1 MKADPG
7 YFGPDSM
14 MWKVNKEITVLFGG
28 ARALLMHAAHP
39 LIAAGARQT
48 SFYQRDPWKRLIR
61 TLSLQ
66 NSVTFGTKEEADES
80 AHRINK
86 LHEVI
91 KGTDEVS
98 GGYYD
103 ALDHEQLLWVHACLQ
118 ISSIYFYEKTVK
130 KLTTE
135 EKDLY
140 HKENTVAAE
149 MVLVDPKQ
157 MPTTHEGLKQ
167 WVIEKSKEKP
177 FDKVLFGLGIRFVGE
192 TVAKKLAKRFGSI
205 DSLKKASLE
214 ELIQTEDIGER
225 IAKSLVAY
233 FSDPKN
239 QDLLSQLQIFGL
251 QLELKLTT
259 LALHSQFSGKRFVVS
274 GVFESFSRED
284 LKKEIEDLGGIIASS
299 ISSKTDYLVAG
310 EGIGPSK
317 KAKAEQLGIPLLNEL
332 EYMQLKQ

>member
-1 MKADPG
+1 MKGDPG
-7 YFGPDSM
+7 YFGPQSM

-91 KGTDEVS
+91 KGEDEIT

-130 KLTTE
+130 KLT
-135 EKDLY
+135 EKEKNQY
-140 HKENTVAAE
+140 HVENSIAAE
-149 MVLVDPKQ
+149 MVLVDRKIMPK
-157 MPTTHEGLKQ
+157 THEELKD
-167 WVIEKSKEKP
+167 WVIEKSREK
-177 FDKVLFGLGIRFVGE
+177 
-192 TVAKKLAKRFGSI
+192 
-205 DSLKKASLE
+205 
-214 ELIQTEDIGER
+214 
-225 IAKSLVAY
+225 
-233 FSDPKN
+233 
-239 QDLLSQLQIFGL
+239 
-251 QLELKLTT
+251 
-259 LALHSQFSGKRFVVS
+259 
-274 GVFESFSRED
+274 
-284 LKKEIEDLGGIIASS
+284 
-299 ISSKTDYLVAG
+299 DYLVLTDVAEDVADIISG
-310 EGIGPSK
+310 GPVPRHIKPIWPFIAFTAFNTLPSEFKNIYGIK
-317 KAKAEQLGIPLLNEL
+317 DTKFKTALLNFNL
-332 EYMQLKQ
+332 YLLKYTRPFLPPFFRLIAPARWAKQRLTRNPNLSFKDKSKLL

>member
-1 MKADPG
+1 MNADPG
-7 YFGPDSM
+7 YFGPNSM

-91 KGTDEVS
+91 NGEDEVS

-130 KLTTE
+130 KLSTE
-135 EKDLY
+135 DKNQY
-140 HKENTVAAE
+140 HAENMKAAE
-149 MVLVDPKQ
+149 LVLIDKEEMPK
-157 MPTTHEGLKQ
+157 THNELKE
-167 WVIEKSKEKP
+167 WVINKSKSKNYLMYT
-177 FDKVLFGLGIRFVGE
+177 D
-192 TVAKKLAKRFGSI
+192 VAKDVQDIISGGPVPTHIKPIWPFIAFTAFNTLPHEFKEIYGVKDSKLK
-205 DSLKKASLE
+205 
-214 ELIQTEDIGER
+214 T
-225 IAKSLVAY
+225 V
-233 FSDPKN
+233 
-239 QDLLSQLQIFGL
+239 LLMFN
-251 QLELKLTT
+251 
-259 LALHSQFSGKRFVVS
+259 LAL
-274 GVFESFSRED
+274 
-284 LKKEIEDLGGIIASS
+284 LKYTRPFLPPFFRLIAPARWAKQR
-299 ISSKTDYLVAG
+299 INKNPNLLFKD
-310 EGIGPSK
+310 
-317 KAKAEQLGIPLLNEL
+317 KANF
-332 EYMQLKQ
+332 

>member
-66 NSVTFGTKEEADES
+66 NSVTFGSKKEADES

-91 KGTDEVS
+91 KGNDEVT
-98 GGYYD
+98 GDVYD

-130 KLTTE
+130 KLSVE
-135 EKDLY
+135 EKNKY
-140 HKENTVAAE
+140 HRENMVAADLVLIDIDE
-149 MVLVDPKQ
+149 MPQ
-157 MPTTHEGLKQ
+157 TH
-167 WVIEKSKEKP
+167 
-177 FDKVLFGLGIRFVGE
+177 
-192 TVAKKLAKRFGSI
+192 
-205 DSLKKASLE
+205 
-214 ELIQTEDIGER
+214 
-225 IAKSLVAY
+225 
-233 FSDPKN
+233 
-239 QDLLSQLQIFGL
+239 
-251 QLELKLTT
+251 
-259 LALHSQFSGKRFVVS
+259 
-274 GVFESFSRED
+274 ED
-284 LKKEIEDLGGIIASS
+284 LKEWVVNKSKTENYLIYTDVAKDVQEIISGGPVPGHIKPIWPFISFTAFNTLPKEFKEIYGVNESKIKDIILKFNLNFLKFTRPFLPPFFRLIPPARWARQRLKSNPNLLF
-299 ISSKTDYLVAG
+299 KD
-310 EGIGPSK
+310 
-317 KAKAEQLGIPLLNEL
+317 KAKF
-332 EYMQLKQ
+332 